1 MKRAETLGK
10 LQVHKQTLAARP
22 GLTGLAPFGS
32 RAWDQATTGGVDTP
46 VGRQ

>member
-22 GLTGLAPFGS
+22 GLAGLAPFGS
-32 RAWDQATTGGVDTP
+32 FTRGQATD
-46 VGRQ
+46 RRR

>member
-32 RAWDQATTGGVDTP
+32 FTRDQATTCGVDTLA
-46 VGRQ
+46 GRR

>member
-22 GLTGLAPFGS
+22 GLTGLALFGS
-32 RAWDQATTGGVDTP
+32 FDRDQATISAGDTP
-46 VGRQ
+46 AGRR